1 MWELDQ
7 KEGSAPKNW
16 CSGTLVLEKR
26 LPWTARSSN
35 QSILKEIS
43 LEYSLE
49 GLMLK
54 LKLKFQHFG
63 HLMQRTDS
71 LEKTLMLGKTFWRQE
86 EKGMTEE
93 EMVEWHHWL
102 DGYEFEQT
110 PGDSEGREAWHAA
123 VHGVSESET
132 IEQLN
137 NNWKDLPWGTRLVIL
152 GSVLWGQDHQGAN
165 LPSKGESSGNS
176 KNTVHWEFWSIL
188 ASSSP
193 KPLLSFHTLPESSGI
208 GTHLMGANT
217 FPSI

>member
-1 MWELDQ
+1 MHGCESWTKRRISSKELMLWNSGAGEETPLDS
-7 KEGSAPKNW
+7 KEFKPVNPKGNQSWIFIGRTDAEAEASTLWSPHAKNW
-16 CSGTLVLEKR
+16 LIRKD
-26 LPWTARSSN
+26 PDA
-35 QSILKEIS
+35 
-43 LEYSLE
+43 
-49 GLMLK
+49 
-54 LKLKFQHFG
+54 
-63 HLMQRTDS
+63 
-71 LEKTLMLGKTFWRQE
+71 GKDWRQE

-110 PGDSEGREAWHAA
+110 PGDSEGREAWHSA